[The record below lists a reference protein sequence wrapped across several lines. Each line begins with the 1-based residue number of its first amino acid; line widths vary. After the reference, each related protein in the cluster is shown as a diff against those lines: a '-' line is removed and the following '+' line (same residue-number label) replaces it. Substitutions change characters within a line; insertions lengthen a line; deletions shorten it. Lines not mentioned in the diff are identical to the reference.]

1 MKSPIRPSKYQRAR
15 YAFRTIK
22 SKHRLLVFCDLT
34 EFPPSRETVDTCM
47 ERCARGGI
55 SCVVPRLPRDLTP
68 SPDLIGQVSAMYG
81 LFLEAAQRHGVALGL
96 HLDEKLERAYYLSLD
111 EADAIATRTRML
123 YRREY
128 YCDPTEQINL
138 PLRTGKLMA
147 LVAYDEEHSDRIDLR
162 AHVRDGV
169 LNYRVPE
176 GNWIIEEYICSPTPH
191 IEGDMPHPRCN
202 ILCPTA
208 SETFLEGLFEKL
220 GDPLVSELGKTVT
233 KLFVSDVCFHA
244 PNRRNWD
251 ESFNEVFIS
260 RFGFDPA
267 PYYPALYHHIG
278 ECDPHIKSLFMDCR
292 AEMLRSGILTA
303 LRTFSD
309 RHGLQLVASMA
320 EPKLPACS
328 WLGGDVLAS
337 GLFSPAAVQEKAYL
351 YGMNSTHIAASAADN
366 YGSKHVSCE
375 ILRDYARTSPD
386 IACKD
391 AMNAFGHGANQI
403 IAHLSDRDLIAPLPR
418 LARRPFFSPALKP
431 TFSPFVARVQTLL
444 RGGNRVNDM
453 AMLYPIYALHDK
465 VYLYESPVREHSFEY
480 PTTPFSCNYMT
491 VLSSISTY
499 AGQDITVLHPHVVE
513 TACHTEGGILYLKNQ
528 YQTQKFK
535 VIILPGADMVSLD
548 NLRLIAKFFDEGG
561 KIIATG
567 SLPRLAF
574 EYKEGE
580 DIPDPNDFF
589 GTMDYGTPNDREVRA
604 LTRHI
609 FGDEALNPSVVRDF
623 FRNRNE
629 NGGEAFYISPYQT
642 AADGTELTNCAY
654 LNDALQSFGVAL
666 DVYMP
671 EMPRFENLGALNT
684 SYNEFTCL
692 GLSDFVPG
700 GGMISHIHKQ
710 HEHLDVFY
718 FANTTSYAYD
728 HSIYLR
734 GIHRPEHWDPHSGR
748 THRLSAH
755 YVMYR
760 GHVYTRVALH
770 LPPDHSVF
778 MVSESDPRL
787 IAAVE
792 ASADR
797 LPDMTGDLHMM
808 VHSGISRFSH

>member
-22 SKHRLLVFCDLT
+22 SKHRLLLFCDLT
-34 EFPPSRETVDTCM
+34 QFPPSRETVDACV
-47 ERCARGGI
+47 ERCARGGV

-68 SPDLIGQVSAMYG
+68 SPALLDRVAAMYG
-81 LFLEAAQRHGVALGL
+81 LFIEAARRHGISLGL
-96 HLDEKLERAYYLSLD
+96 HLDEILERSYYLGLD
-111 EADAIATRTRML
+111 EETAVATRTQML
-123 YRREY
+123 CRREY
-128 YCDPTEQINL
+128 YCNPDEHVKFSIN
-138 PLRTGKLMA
+138 TDKLMA

-162 AHVRDGV
+162 EHVRDGK
-169 LNYRVPE
+169 LDYRVPA
-176 GNWIIEEYICSPTPH
+176 GNWVIEEYVCTPTPL
-191 IEGDMPHPRCN
+191 IEGEMPHPRCN
-202 ILCPTA
+202 ILCPKA
-208 SETFLEGLFEKL
+208 GEAFLEGLLAAL
-220 GDPLVSELGKTVT
+220 GEPLSSELGKTVT

-251 ESFNEVFIS
+251 ASFNEVFEA

-292 AEMLRSGILTA
+292 AQMMRSGILVA

-320 EPKLPACS
+320 ESKLPACS
-328 WLGGDVLAS
+328 WHCGDVLAG
-337 GLFSPAAVQEKAYL
+337 GLFSPVAVQEKAYL

-375 ILRDYARTSPD
+375 ILRDYARTSPE

-391 AMNAFGHGANQI
+391 AMNAFGHGANQL
-403 IAHLSDRDLIAPLPR
+403 IAHLSDRDLTAPTPRFSRRAPL
-418 LARRPFFSPALKP
+418 SPVLKP

-465 VYLYESPVREHSFEY
+465 VYLYESPVRERSFEY

-499 AGQDITVLHPHVVE
+499 AGQDITVLHPRVVE
-513 TACHTEGGILYLKNQ
+513 TACYTEGGVLYLKNQ
-528 YQTQKFK
+528 YHTQKFK

-561 KIIATG
+561 KVIATG
-567 SLPRLAF
+567 ALPRFAF

-580 DIPDPNDFF
+580 DLPDPNDFL
-589 GTMDYGTPNDREVRA
+589 GTMGYGTPNDREVRA
-604 LTRHI
+604 LVRHI
-609 FGDEALNPSVVRDF
+609 FGDDAVNPSIVRNF
-623 FRNRNE
+623 FYHSNE
-629 NGGEAFYISPYQT
+629 NGGKAYYISPYQT

-654 LNDALQSFGVAL
+654 LNDALQALRIPL

-671 EMPRFENLGALNT
+671 EMPRFESLGALNT
-684 SYNEFTCL
+684 SYSEFTCL
-692 GLSDFVPG
+692 GLDDFIPG

-718 FANTTSYAYD
+718 FANTTNCAYD
-728 HSIYLR
+728 HPIYLR
-734 GIHRPEHWDPHSGR
+734 GIHRPERWDPHNGR
-748 THRLSAH
+748 TRRLSAH
-755 YVMYR
+755 YVTLH
-760 GHVYTRVALH
+760 GHIYTRVALR
-770 LPPDHSVF
+770 LQPDHSAF
-778 MVSESDPRL
+778 IVSECNPRL

-792 ASADR
+792 ANAKN
-797 LPDMTGDLHMM
+797 LPDLTGHVHMM
-808 VHSGISRFSH
+808 AHSGVSRISR